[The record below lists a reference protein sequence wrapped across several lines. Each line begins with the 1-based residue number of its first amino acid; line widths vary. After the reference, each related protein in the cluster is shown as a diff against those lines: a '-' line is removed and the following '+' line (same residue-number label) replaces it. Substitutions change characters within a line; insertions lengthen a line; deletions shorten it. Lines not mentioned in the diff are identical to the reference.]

1 LLHRKFVYCIGGAAT
16 GGKVLSIALADVIW
30 SCMRSPGSD
39 FSLSFSQSCILVV
52 DDEAAILDSLVSALT
67 QEGYRVLTATNGLQA
82 LELIRTSPENSTIDL
97 VILDLMLP
105 SMSGL
110 DVCRFLRQ
118 EGNMI
123 PILILSA
130 RGSETDIVVGLEVGA
145 DDYLTKPF
153 GIREL
158 IARCRALLRRQSQTQ
173 PEVQPTLQYQDI
185 TLYLQEYRVTI
196 DGREVNL
203 SPKEFSLLE
212 LFMNNPRRVYS
223 REQLLEQIWGM
234 SYLGDSK
241 TVDVHIRWLRE
252 KIEPDPSNPR
262 YVITVRGF
270 GYRFG

>member
-1 LLHRKFVYCIGGAAT
+1 
-16 GGKVLSIALADVIW
+16 
-30 SCMRSPGSD
+30 MRSPGSQQ
-39 FSLSFSQSCILVV
+39 FSLSFSSSRILVV
-52 DDEAAILDSLVSALT
+52 DDEEVILESLSTALT
-67 QEGYRVLTATNGLQA
+67 QEGYQVLTARDGWRA
-82 LELIRTSPENSTIDL
+82 LELIRGAQTEETAIDL
-97 VILDLMLP
+97 IILDLMLP
-105 SMSGL
+105 GLSGL
-110 DVCRFLRQ
+110 DLCRLLRQ
-118 EGNMI
+118 ESNLI
-123 PILILSA
+123 PVLILSA
-130 RGSETDIVVGLEVGA
+130 RSSETDIVVGLEVGA

-158 IARCRALLRRQSQTQ
+158 IARCRALLRRHTQ
-173 PEVQPTLQYQDI
+173 AQFEEQPTLQYQGI

-212 LFMNNPRRVYS
+212 LFMNNPRRVFS

-252 KIEPDPSNPR
+252 KIEPDPSAPR
-262 YVITVRGF
+262 YIITVRGF

>member
-1 LLHRKFVYCIGGAAT
+1 
-16 GGKVLSIALADVIW
+16 
-30 SCMRSPGSD
+30 MRSSGSQ

-52 DDEAAILDSLVSALT
+52 DDEEAILESLVTALT
-67 QEGYRVLTATNGLQA
+67 QEGYRVITATDGRRA
-82 LELIRTSPENSTIDL
+82 LDMVRSVQSDEPSIDL
-97 VILDLMLP
+97 IILDLMLP
-105 SMSGL
+105 GLSGL
-110 DVCRFLRQ
+110 DLCRLLRQ
-118 EGNMI
+118 EGNRV

-153 GIREL
+153 GLREL
-158 IARCRALLRRQSQTQ
+158 IARCRALLRRRSTSQ
-173 PEVQPTLQYQDI
+173 PEEQPTLQYEEI
-185 TLYLQEYRVTI
+185 TLFLQEYRVTI
-196 DGREVNL
+196 EGREINL

-212 LFMNNPRRVYS
+212 LFMNNPRRVFS

-252 KIEPDPSNPR
+252 KIESDPSSPR
-262 YVITVRGF
+262 YIITVRGF